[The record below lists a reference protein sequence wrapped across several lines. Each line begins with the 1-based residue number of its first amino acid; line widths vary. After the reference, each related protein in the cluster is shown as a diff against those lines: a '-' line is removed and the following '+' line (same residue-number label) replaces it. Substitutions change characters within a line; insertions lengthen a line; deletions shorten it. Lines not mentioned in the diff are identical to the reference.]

1 MSHFKCVEGLAIQ
14 LVAHVLNQQYVY
26 PVMAIELILLNVIV
40 LLTTLMTKLIQ
51 IVNVIFLTC
60 FLDYFPTPNTYS
72 GKYEY
77 LCLSNT
83 Q

>member
-1 MSHFKCVEGLAIQ
+1 MNHFKCVEGLAIQ

-51 IVNVIFLTC
+51 IVNVIFEIYYI
-60 FLDYFPTPNTYS
+60 DYFPTPYTYS
-72 GKYEY
+72 GKYDY
-77 LCLSNT
+77 MCLANT